1 VLARA
6 EAIGAIPRRMSY
18 PRRASTAVGPLTVAL
33 ALLAACSSS
42 TITPGDTDAGPA
54 PDSAQP
60 DAPIAADAG
69 LLDSALD
76 LDRAAPPEDVPAM
89 ATDVPAMATD
99 VPAMATDAPLADAGA
114 AACRVIFTATLPDT
128 TRFVPSLVA
137 DGAGA
142 VWAAWFDRNGA
153 VRGARVGDD
162 AVYDAW
168 VQPMAR
174 TRDTPTTLPFAGW
187 WGGGLR
193 VGLRNAP
200 GVVLA
205 SFGPTGSLLGP
216 TQPLSERD
224 AVRNGPWIVPTTA
237 GRYIFWQEQPGT
249 SGEPARLL
257 GLPLDDAGAAM
268 GTPRAFPVTGLPS
281 DIVWDRDAFLFAV
294 PQGESYLLQRLGPGG
309 ESVAQG
315 ALPHVRSVRAASLS
329 VQGDTLTVLMSDLYR
344 VWRTALPHDLS
355 RPAAWTEV
363 LAFTQNTEW
372 VAHAR
377 GARHTLAAWFETRY
391 SNNAGTLRVVSLSPE
406 GRPLFAP
413 ITVATGRTVGSF
425 GDAVFVRADGDRDFV
440 VGWRAQREGS
450 AVEEARVARVRCE

>member
-1 VLARA
+1 
-6 EAIGAIPRRMSY
+6 MSY

-249 SGEPARLL
+249 SGEPMRVCSGCPSTTRARRW
-257 GLPLDDAGAAM
+257 GRRGRFPSRGSPATSC
-268 GTPRAFPVTGLPS
+268 GTVTPSCLRCPRGSRTCSSA
-281 DIVWDRDAFLFAV
+281 WA
-294 PQGESYLLQRLGPGG
+294 PGG
-309 ESVAQG
+309 
-315 ALPHVRSVRAASLS
+315 RA
-329 VQGDTLTVLMSDLYR
+329 
-344 VWRTALPHDLS
+344 
-355 RPAAWTEV
+355 
-363 LAFTQNTEW
+363 
-372 VAHAR
+372 
-377 GARHTLAAWFETRY
+377 
-391 SNNAGTLRVVSLSPE
+391 
-406 GRPLFAP
+406 
-413 ITVATGRTVGSF
+413 
-425 GDAVFVRADGDRDFV
+425 
-440 VGWRAQREGS
+440 
-450 AVEEARVARVRCE
+450 